1 MTKGKELEK
10 EIKKVMENFNSG
22 NMLTTQVIAK
32 VETAPPGLT
41 LRFSEQLIPS
51 EQIYCSNYLLP
62 HYHRDYTIDG
72 IVDNIELTTREISG
86 TLGKFKLSN
95 STSTSAAGE
104 GPHTH
109 AVPTISGSGSFES
122 KGDGTGAI
130 KGNGIY
136 RTHGDIWFEDT
147 LKPGDEVLVNIVGV
161 YWVVVSKIT
170 KMPAGAEEG
179 V

>member
-1 MTKGKELEK
+1 MTNKETAEQFLSVIQNMIRK
-10 EIKKVMENFNSG
+10 NS
-22 NMLTTQVIAK
+22 TSTQVIAT
-32 VETAPPGLT
+32 VETAPPELT
-41 LRFSEQLIPS
+41 IRFSEQVIPT

-72 IVDNIELTTREISG
+72 TVDDIELS
-86 TLGKFKLSN
+86 LSKLEVN
-95 STSTSAAGE
+95 NTTSTSPAGE

-109 AVPTISGSGSFES
+109 AIPN
-122 KGDGTGAI
+122 I
-130 KGNGIY
+130 KGVEGTAGGLKGKGTY
-136 RTHGDIWFEDT
+136 KTHGDIWLEDT

-170 KMPAGAEEG
+170 KMPSGAIEG

>member
-10 EIKKVMENFNSG
+10 EIRKVMENFNSG

-32 VETAPPGLT
+32 VETAPPRLT
-41 LRFSEQLIPS
+41 LRFSEQVIPS

-72 IVDNIELTTREISG
+72 IVDNIELTTREITG
-86 TLGKFKLSN
+86 TLGKFELSN

-109 AVPTISGSGSFES
+109 AVPSISGNGSFES

-136 RTHGDIWFEDT
+136 QTHGDIWFEDT
-147 LKPGDEVLVNIVGV
+147 LKPGDEVLVNIVGI

>member
-1 MTKGKELEK
+1 MTKEKELEK
-10 EIKKVMENFNSG
+10 EIKKFMQGAGNN

-32 VETAPPGLT
+32 VETSSPGLT

-86 TLGKFKLSN
+86 TLGKFELSN
-95 STSTSAAGE
+95 STSTSDAGE

-109 AVPTISGSGSFES
+109 AVPEIKGSGSFES

-130 KGNGIY
+130 KGDGIY
-136 RTHGDIWFEDT
+136 KTHGDIWFEDT
-147 LKPGDEVLVNIVGV
+147 LKPGDEVLVNIVGI
-161 YWVVVSKIT
+161 YWVVVSKVT
-170 KMPAGAEEG
+170 KMPSGAIEG